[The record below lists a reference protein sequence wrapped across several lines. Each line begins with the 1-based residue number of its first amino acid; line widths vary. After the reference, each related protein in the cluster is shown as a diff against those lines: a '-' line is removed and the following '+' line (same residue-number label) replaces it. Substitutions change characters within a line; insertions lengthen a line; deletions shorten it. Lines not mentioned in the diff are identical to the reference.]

1 MTVTN
6 GVHDPKASDGT
17 FDASSELAQALR
29 TGQFFLV
36 YQPTI
41 DLQTNAFAGVE
52 SLIRWRHPARG
63 DLGPEQ
69 FLAELERTGEI
80 VAVGRWAMQAAC
92 AQGATWHEKGFRFP
106 VSVNVSVR
114 QFDDTDFAHD
124 VSAALST
131 SSFDPSLLILEFP
144 FAILADDEGS
154 VATRLENLKLQGVRL
169 AIDDLRPSDD
179 ALATLE
185 RFPISVLK
193 LDRHFIAELP
203 ASKVADSFVQELVQ
217 VAKVRKLQIIA
228 SGVEDAEQRKQLQI
242 DEVNIGQ
249 GYLFSQ
255 PREAADIDR
264 FLENFS
270 IFSGK
275 PL

>member
-1 MTVTN
+1 MTKSENQPTI
-6 GVHDPKASDGT
+6 SDRT
-17 FDASSELAQALR
+17 TDASSELAQALD
-29 TGQFFLV
+29 TKQFFLV

-52 SLIRWRHPARG
+52 SLIRWRHPIRG

-69 FLAELERTGEI
+69 FLAELERSGEI
-80 VAVGRWAMQAAC
+80 VAVGRWALRAAC
-92 AQGATWHEKGFRFP
+92 AQGATWYERGFRFP
-106 VSVNVSVR
+106 VSVNIAIK
-114 QFDDTDFAHD
+114 QFGDDLFNQD
-124 VSAALST
+124 VTAALST
-131 SSFDPSLLILEFP
+131 SSLDPSLLILEFP
-144 FAILADDEGS
+144 FSVLLNDDGS
-154 VATRLENLKLQGVRL
+154 VASRLESLRLQGVRL
-169 AIDDLRPSDD
+169 AIDDLRPSDT

-185 RFPISVLK
+185 MFPISVLK

-203 ASKVADSFVQELVQ
+203 ASKAADAFVQALVQ

-228 SGVEDAEQRKQLQI
+228 SGVEDTEQRNQLQS
-242 DEVNIGQ
+242 DEVDVGQ
-249 GYLFSQ
+249 GFLFSQ

>member
-1 MTVTN
+1 VKN
-6 GVHDPKASDGT
+6 GVNDSTAGDGT
-17 FDASSELAQALR
+17 TDASSELAQALE
-29 TGQFFLV
+29 TNQFFLV

-52 SLIRWRHPARG
+52 SLIRWRHPVRG

-80 VAVGRWAMQAAC
+80 VAVGRWALHAAC
-92 AQGATWHEKGFRFP
+92 AQGATWHERGFRFP
-106 VSVNVSVR
+106 VSVNVAVK
-114 QFDDTDFAHD
+114 QFDDATFNQD
-124 VSAALST
+124 VSAALS
-131 SSFDPSLLILEFP
+131 SSSLEPSLLILEFP
-144 FAILADDEGS
+144 FSILANDEGS
-154 VATRLENLKLQGVRL
+154 VAARLESLKLQGVRL
-169 AIDDLRPSDD
+169 AIDDIRPSDT
-179 ALATLE
+179 ALTTLE
-185 RFPISVLK
+185 GFPISVLK
-193 LDRHFIAELP
+193 LDRHFIAQLP
-203 ASKVADSFVQELVQ
+203 ASRAADSFVQELVQ
-217 VAKVRKLQIIA
+217 VAKVRNLQIIA
-228 SGVEDAEQRKQLQI
+228 SGVEDAEQRQQLQN

-249 GYLFSQ
+249 GFLFSQ